1 MYLHV
6 QRLINEIATDEP
18 DPAAANALQ
27 EGLGGQ
33 FGEMRTMMQYLF
45 QAINFRGPAG
55 KPYRDL
61 IQGVGTEEISHVEL
75 IGTTIARL
83 TDGSPRYQGNKTDPL
98 DLAGSGGTTPLGSAL
113 SAGNIH
119 HYLVASQGAL
129 PVDAAGNPWS
139 GSYVYNSGNLV
150 LDLLYNLML
159 ESTGRLQKCRL
170 YEMTD
175 NKAARS
181 TIAYLIVRDQA
192 HENAY
197 AKALETL
204 GIDWGRTLPIP
215 KTNAEAFPEVKQL
228 VDMGLQSKQ
237 FSFSLDNLSEAGRI
251 FQGVSPSGDGT
262 VLVANE
268 QAPEGVPLTIATER
282 MEEFAPGLDQ
292 DLLELLQA
300 TAEMEM
306 AEVSVSYGPTPGTAP
321 ATPTPAA
328 TKAGAK
334 AAKAVKVAA
343 TASKAAAK
351 STAKKAPAKADAAKA
366 DAAKKTAKKARSGR

>member
-1 MYLHV
+1 MFLHV
-6 QRLINEIATDEP
+6 QRLINEIVPDEP

-45 QAINFRGPAG
+45 QAINFRGPEG

-83 TDGSPRYQGNKTDPL
+83 MDGSPRYNGKKTDPL
-98 DLAGSGGTTPLGSAL
+98 DKPGAGGATPLESAL
-113 SAGNIH
+113 SVGNIH
-119 HYLVASQGAL
+119 SYLVAAQGAR

-159 ESTGRLQKCRL
+159 ESTGRLQKCRI

-204 GIDWGRTLPIP
+204 GVDWNKTLPIP

-228 VDMGLQSKQ
+228 TDMGLHSKQ
-237 FSFSLDNLSEAGRI
+237 FTFSADNLSEAGRI
-251 FQGVSPSGDGT
+251 YQGVSPSGDGS
-262 VLVANE
+262 VLVADE
-268 QAPEGVPLTIATER
+268 QMPEGVPLTIATER
-282 MEEFAPGLDQ
+282 MEEFSPGLAK
-292 DLLELLQA
+292 DLLQLLQA
-300 TAEMEM
+300 AAEMEM
-306 AEVSVSYGPTPGTAP
+306 ADVTVQYGPIG
-321 ATPTPAA
+321 ATPAPRNGKTDGK
-328 TKAGAK
+328 TKA
-334 AAKAVKVAA
+334 
-343 TASKAAAK
+343 S
-351 STAKKAPAKADAAKA
+351 S
-366 DAAKKTAKKARSGR
+366 R